1 MTKAIFL
8 DIDGTLVSFR
18 THTISDSTMDCLYR
32 LRKQGIRLFIASGRH
47 RLTMDNLSGF
57 PFDGYVAMNGALVT
71 VDGRTISKTPIDP
84 ETARNIAM
92 TADRE
97 GIPCVTYGEET
108 VAINMRNAM
117 TEKIFSMIK
126 LPQIP
131 DISCMEM
138 TDGPVFQFTIFADK
152 DIEAR
157 MLERFEAGLEPSRWH
172 PLFMDLN
179 PKGLSKADGIDAVL
193 RYFGFSREESMAFG
207 DGGNDISMLKAAGTG
222 IAMGNASEDV
232 KQAADHVTA
241 SVDDDGIA
249 KALKHFGIL

>member
-1 MTKAIFL
+1 MIKAIFF

-18 THTISDSTMDCLYR
+18 THTISDSTMDCLCR
-32 LRKQGIRLFIASGRH
+32 LHEKGIRLFIASGRH

-71 VDGRTISKTPIDP
+71 VDGKTISKTPIDP
-84 ETARNIAM
+84 ETARNIAL
-92 TADRE
+92 TADGD
-97 GIPCVTYGEET
+97 GIPCVTYGEDT
-108 VAINMRNAM
+108 VAVNMRNSL

-131 DISCMEM
+131 DITCMKM
-138 TDGPVFQFTIFADK
+138 TEGPVFQFTIFADK
-152 DIEAR
+152 DTEDR
-157 MLERFEAGLEPSRWH
+157 LLKKFEDRLEPSRWH

-179 PKGLSKADGIDAVL
+179 PKGLSKSDGIDAVL
-193 RYFGFSREESMAFG
+193 RHFGFRREESMAFG

-232 KQAADHVTA
+232 MHAADYVTA
-241 SVDDDGIA
+241 SVDDEGIA
-249 KALKHFGIL
+249 KALAHFGVL